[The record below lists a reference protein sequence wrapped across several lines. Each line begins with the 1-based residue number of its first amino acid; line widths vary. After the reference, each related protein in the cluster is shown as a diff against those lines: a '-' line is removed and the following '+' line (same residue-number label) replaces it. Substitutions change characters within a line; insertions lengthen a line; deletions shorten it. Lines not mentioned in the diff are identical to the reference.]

1 MRKEEHCPPTAAEI
15 LARHGTIDGMPIAKW
30 IRRVNAGQRPAGEG
44 VIDIPSA
51 AADYVKASQRDRAR
65 GIRALVQDNLNK
77 SCK

>member
-1 MRKEEHCPPTAAEI
+1 MRKEEHCPPTADEI

-44 VIDIPSA
+44 VIDIPTA
-51 AADYVKASQRDRAR
+51 AAEYVEASRRDRAS
-65 GIRALVQDNLNK
+65 GIRTLTKTNFDK